1 MCIRDSNGTEYN
13 KTKNKILDYVQS
25 NDWEGKTTAQIL
37 DATLLGINA
46 GKSESSPFYWT
57 NAIPNGNTFQ
67 TTNYTISPITTNV
80 FDTLFSYDLTTANYT
95 GILVY
100 HTPISTGIQNILTG
114 EGYEYTVATDGP
126 RVTINTDQITLNN
139 GDIISTHDQTH
150 PTCLLYTSPSPRDRT
165 RSRMPSSA

>member
-1 MCIRDSNGTEYN
+1 MLERANQVHFTG
-13 KTKNKILDYVQS
+13 
-25 NDWEGKTTAQIL
+25 
-37 DATLLGINA
+37 
-46 GKSESSPFYWT
+46 T

-100 HTPISTGIQNILTG
+100 HTPTSTGIQNILTG

-139 GDIISTHDQTH
+139 GDIISIHEYTTTYGSYVPATPSMMGMYGVYRPQEFLDNTYVTPTNVIQGHDGS
-150 PTCLLYTSPSPRDRT
+150 LN
-165 RSRMPSSA
+165 SRMGHR